1 MIRLRTLAASL
12 ARDAKGVTLVEFA
25 FVAPVMILMLVG
37 GFDLAHQSY
46 IKAVLQGALN
56 DAARRAA
63 VEDPVFEAEGDTTEE
78 RVEAVVRR
86 RVDPITPGATIEIT
100 QRNFFDFTAIGNPEK
115 LMTDKNDNGQYDAAE
130 GDCFADFNEDG
141 EYTTDIDDTGLEGIG
156 GANEVVFYRATVTMP
171 RLVPLDRLLNL
182 APEYHLA
189 AETAI
194 RNQPYATQKTPP
206 VVCGDDE

>member
-1 MIRLRTLAASL
+1 MTGLRTLAGAL
-12 ARDAKGVTLVEFA
+12 ARDAKGVTIVEFA

-63 VEDPVFEAEGDTTEE
+63 VEDPIFAAEGDTTEE

-86 RVDPITPGATIEIT
+86 QVDPITPGATITIT
-100 QRNFFDFTAIGNPEK
+100 QRNFFDFTSIGNPEK
-115 LMTDKNDNGQYDAAE
+115 LMTDENDNGQYDEAD
-130 GDCFADFNEDG
+130 GDCFADLDEDG
-141 EYTTDIDDTGLEGIG
+141 EYDTDTGREGIG
-156 GANEVVFYRATVTMP
+156 GANDVVFYEATVTMP
-171 RLVPLDRLLNL
+171 RLVPLHHFLNV

-194 RNQPYATQKTPP
+194 RNQPFATQKTPP
-206 VVCGDDE
+206 VVCGEEE

>member
-1 MIRLRTLAASL
+1 MTGRLRAFATGL
-12 ARDAKGVTLVEFA
+12 ARDAKGVTIVEFA

-46 IKAVLQGALN
+46 IRAVLQGALN

-63 VEDPVFEAEGDTTEE
+63 VEDPVFQAEGDTTEE
-78 RVEAVVRR
+78 RVEAVIRR
-86 RVDPITPGATIEIT
+86 QVGPITPGATIAIT
-100 QRNFFDFTAIGNPEK
+100 QRNFFDFTSVGNPEK
-115 LMTDKNDNGQYDAAE
+115 LMTDENDNGQYDADD
-130 GDCFADFNEDG
+130 GDCFADLDEDG
-141 EYTTDIDDTGLEGIG
+141 EYDTDTGRDGIG
-156 GANEVVFYRATVTMP
+156 GANDVVFYQATVTMP

-182 APEYHLA
+182 SPNYNLA

-206 VVCGDDE
+206 VVCGDEE